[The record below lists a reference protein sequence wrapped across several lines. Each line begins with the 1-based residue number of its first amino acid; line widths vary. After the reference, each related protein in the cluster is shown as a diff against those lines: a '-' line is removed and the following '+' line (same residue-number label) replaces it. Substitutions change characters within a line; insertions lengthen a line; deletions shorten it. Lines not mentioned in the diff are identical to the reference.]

1 MGIFDKIKDAL
12 DGDDV
17 ENAQKRVD
25 EATKDAAEAKKDLEE
40 AKAERRTETDKDKS
54 VGDDLKDKAD
64 HAKKEPEPADKP
76 KANTGGGP
84 KTYTV
89 KSGDT
94 LSEIGARYGVSYMDI
109 ANASGIENPDLIFPG
124 QVLTI
129 PQK

>member
-1 MGIFDKIKDAL
+1 MGTFDMIKDAL

-25 EATKDAAEAKKDLEE
+25 EATRDAAEAKKELEE
-40 AKAERRTETDKDKS
+40 AKAERRTEADKDKP
-54 VGDDLKDKAD
+54 VGDDLKNRAD
-64 HAKKEPEPADKP
+64 QAKKEPKHADKP
-76 KANTGGGP
+76 KASNGGRAI
-84 KTYTV
+84 TYTV